1 VLMTDTVLTPETMN
15 DLNITLA
22 ADDYLAKP
30 FNVQE
35 AVMRFNK
42 VMGLAPIEINQNVIE
57 GKETRMLEGQ
67 NASMTTATMSFEELK
82 SGNVAPKQEEPE
94 TPQTQEDIDKME
106 VAAKPEQVNM
116 LAKYYDDNTIGD
128 YSMNNIMDQQ
138 LMRNVEQFVLQ
149 NMSRGQISLEDIA
162 TAMGMGRVPF
172 FHKIR
177 AITTKTPA
185 EVVREIRLK
194 HACTL
199 LVTTNINL
207 SELALNVGFMTAEN
221 LINIFKDKYGM
232 TPLEYRLKNKK

>member
-1 VLMTDTVLTPETMN
+1 
-15 DLNITLA
+15 
-22 ADDYLAKP
+22 
-30 FNVQE
+30 
-35 AVMRFNK
+35 MRFNK

-67 NASMTTATMSFEELK
+67 NASMTTATMSFEEFT
-82 SGNVAPKQEEPE
+82 NVDVSNTSNEQEAPKTQEEL
-94 TPQTQEDIDKME
+94 DAAE
-106 VAAKPEQVNM
+106 VAAKPEQTNM

-138 LMRNVEQFVLQ
+138 LMRTVEQFVLQ
-149 NMSRGQISLEDIA
+149 NMSRGQISLEDMA
-162 TAMGMGRVPF
+162 AAMGMGRVPF

-177 AITTKTPA
+177 TITTKTPA

-221 LINIFKDKYGM
+221 FINIFKDKYGM
-232 TPLEYRLKNKK
+232 TPLEYRLKNKR

>member
-1 VLMTDTVLTPETMN
+1 
-15 DLNITLA
+15 
-22 ADDYLAKP
+22 
-30 FNVQE
+30 
-35 AVMRFNK
+35 MRFNK

-67 NASMTTATMSFEELK
+67 NASMTTATMSFEEFTNNLADDVK
-82 SGNVAPKQEEPE
+82 NTAEQPDSQEA
-94 TPQTQEDIDKME
+94 IDEQE
-106 VAAKPEQVNM
+106 VAATPEQPNI
-116 LAKYYDDNTIGD
+116 LAQYYDGNTIGD

-149 NMSRGQISLEDIA
+149 NMSRGQISLEDMA
-162 TAMGMGRVPF
+162 AAMGMGRVPF

-207 SELALNVGFMTAEN
+207 SELAINVGFMTAEN
-221 LINIFKDKYGM
+221 FINIFRDKYGM
-232 TPLEYRLKNKK
+232 TPLEYRMKNKK

>member
-1 VLMTDTVLTPETMN
+1 MTDTVLTPESMN
-15 DLNITLA
+15 DRNITRA

-67 NASMTTATMSFEELK
+67 NASMTTATMSFEEFT
-82 SGNVAPKQEEPE
+82 NVKVPDSQETTDTPE
-94 TPQTQEDIDKME
+94 SQEALDAQE
-106 VAAKPEQVNM
+106 VAATPEQPNI
-116 LAKYYDDNTIGD
+116 LAKYYDNNTIGD
-128 YSMNNIMDQQ
+128 YSMSNIMDQQ

-149 NMSRGQISLEDIA
+149 NMSRGQISLEDMA
-162 TAMGMGRVPF
+162 AAMGMGRVPF

-221 LINIFKDKYGM
+221 FINIFRDKYGM
-232 TPLEYRLKNKK
+232 TPLEYRLKNKR

>member
-1 VLMTDTVLTPETMN
+1 
-15 DLNITLA
+15 
-22 ADDYLAKP
+22 
-30 FNVQE
+30 
-35 AVMRFNK
+35 
-42 VMGLAPIEINQNVIE
+42 
-57 GKETRMLEGQ
+57 MLEGQ
-67 NASMTTATMSFEELK
+67 NASMTTATMSFEELT
-82 SGNVAPKQEEPE
+82 SGNVTQKQEEPE
-94 TPQTQEDIDKME
+94 TPQAQEDIDKME
-106 VAAKPEQVNM
+106 VTAKQEQTNM

-128 YSMNNIMDQQ
+128 YSMNNVMDQQ

-162 TAMGMGRVPF
+162 AAMGMGRVPF

-207 SELALNVGFMTAEN
+207 SELAINVGFMTAEN
-221 LINIFKDKYGM
+221 FINIFKDKYGM
-232 TPLEYRLKNKK
+232 TPLEYRLKNKR

>member
-1 VLMTDTVLTPETMN
+1 MN

-57 GKETRMLEGQ
+57 GKGTRMLEGQ
-67 NASMTTATMSFEELK
+67 NASMTTATMSFEEFSNAKLPEK
-82 SGNVAPKQEEPE
+82 LQAQESEISQEEL
-94 TPQTQEDIDKME
+94 DAAE
-106 VAAKPEQVNM
+106 VSAKSEQNTNM
-116 LAKYYDDNTIGD
+116 LAKYYDDKTIGD

-162 TAMGMGRVPF
+162 AAMGMGRVPF

-185 EVVREIRLK
+185 EIVREIRLK

-199 LVTTNINL
+199 LVTTNINM

-221 LINIFKDKYGM
+221 FVSIFKEKYGM